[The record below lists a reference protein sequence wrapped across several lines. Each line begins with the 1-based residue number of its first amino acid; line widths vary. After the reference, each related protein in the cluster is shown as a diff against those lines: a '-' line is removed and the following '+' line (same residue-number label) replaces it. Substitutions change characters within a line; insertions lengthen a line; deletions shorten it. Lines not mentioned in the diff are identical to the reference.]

1 MEAKSAF
8 GLKERSVV
16 SNMRKTKIVC
26 TLGPATDDEAILRE
40 LMLSGMNVARLN
52 MSHGTHEEHKRR
64 ADMVKKLRDEL
75 DIPVAILLDTKGPE
89 IRTGQFKEKVMLGA
103 GQKYILSTEDRP
115 GDAEGCSIAFKD
127 LPKDVH
133 NGTRILVDDGLIE
146 MVVESVTDT
155 EIHCRVVN
163 GGPITSYKGINVPGI
178 TLSMPYISEK
188 DRADLAFCVQ
198 EDFEFIAASFT
209 RSAEDIV
216 MIRNELE
223 NHNCRNIRIIA
234 KIENIDGVE
243 NIDDII
249 RVSDGIMVARGDL
262 GVEIPMEEIPVL
274 QKRLIHKAYAAGK
287 QVITATQMLDSM
299 IKNPRPTRA
308 EATDVA
314 NAIYDGTSAI
324 MLSGETAAG
333 AYPIE
338 SVRTMVRIAERTE
351 NDIDYIRQ
359 LEQWEVETQ
368 KDVTS
373 AISHA
378 TCTTAHDLGAVAIMT
393 VSKTGL
399 TARMISKFR
408 PACPIISGTTDRKV
422 LHQMSLSWGVVPI
435 MLEEKTSTDDL
446 FEHVVDVAEQRG
458 LVKAGDIAVITAGI
472 PLGISGTTNMLKVHL
487 VGDVLVSGTVVT
499 EQSVCGTLCVCK
511 TEEEALQKFK
521 RGDILVMPKTSNVL
535 MPIIRQASGIVTEM
549 DGENSHAAIAAMAL
563 GIPAIVGA
571 VHATDLLKSGI
582 AVKLDGVRGTIF
594 SASSVN
600 A

>member
-1 MEAKSAF
+1 MVKATPPWK
-8 GLKERSVV
+8 GVKR
-16 SNMRKTKIVC
+16 MRKTKIVC
-26 TLGPATDDEAILRE
+26 TLGPATDDEAILRK
-40 LMLSGMNVARLN
+40 LILSGMNVARLN

-75 DIPVAILLDTKGPE
+75 DVPVAILLDTKGPE
-89 IRTGQFKEKVMLGA
+89 IRTGQFEKKVMLA
-103 GQKYILSTEDRP
+103 YGQKYTLSALDRP
-115 GDAEGCSIAFKD
+115 GDAEGCSITFKD
-127 LPKDVH
+127 LPKDV
-133 NGTRILVDDGLIE
+133 NIGTHILIDDGLIE
-146 MVVESVTDT
+146 MVVEHVTDT
-155 EIHCRVVN
+155 DIECRVLN
-163 GGPITSYKGINVPGI
+163 GGPITSYKGINVPGV
-178 TLSMPYISEK
+178 TLSMPYISER
-188 DRADLAFCVQ
+188 DRVDLAFCVQ
-198 EDFEFIAASFT
+198 EDFDFIAASFT
-209 RSAEDIV
+209 RTSEDIV

-223 NHNCRNIRIIA
+223 YHNCRNIRIIA
-234 KIENIDGVE
+234 KIENTDGVE

-274 QKRLIHKAYAAGK
+274 QKQLIHKAYAAGK

-333 AYPIE
+333 AYPVE

-359 LEQWEVETQ
+359 LEQWEITSQ

-399 TARMISKFR
+399 TARMISKYR

-422 LHQMSLSWGVVPI
+422 LNQMSLSWGVVPI
-435 MLEEKTSTDDL
+435 MLEEKTSTDEL
-446 FEHVVDVAEQRG
+446 FEHVVSVAESRG

-487 VGDVLVSGTVVT
+487 VGDVLVSGTVVN
-499 EQSVCGTLCVCK
+499 ELSVCGPLCVCK
-511 TEEEALQKFK
+511 TEEEALQRFK
-521 RGDILVMPKTSNVL
+521 RGDILVLPKTTNAL
-535 MPIIRQASGIVTEM
+535 MPLIRQASGIVTEM
-549 DGENSHAAIAAMAL
+549 DGVNSHAAIAAMAL
-563 GIPAIVGA
+563 DKPAIVGA
-571 VHATDLLKSGI
+571 AHATDLLKSGI
-582 AVKLDGVRGTIF
+582 TVKLDGVRGAIF
-594 SASSVN
+594 SASSTAN

>member
-1 MEAKSAF
+1 
-8 GLKERSVV
+8 
-16 SNMRKTKIVC
+16 MRKTKIVC
-26 TLGPATDDEAILRE
+26 TLGPATDNEEVLRQ
-40 LMLSGMNVARLN
+40 LIINGMNVARLN
-52 MSHGTHEEHKRR
+52 MSHGTHEEHRRRVNTVKR
-64 ADMVKKLRDEL
+64 LREEMDVP
-75 DIPVAILLDTKGPE
+75 IAILMDTKGPE
-89 IRTGQFKEKVMLGA
+89 IRTGQFKEKVLLEN
-103 GQKYILSTEDRP
+103 GQKFVFSTQPRP
-115 GDAEGCSIAFKD
+115 GDSTGCSISFAD
-127 LPKDVH
+127 LPKDVQI
-133 NGTRILVDDGLIE
+133 GTHILVDDGLIDT
-146 MVVESVTDT
+146 VVENVTDT
-155 EIHCRVVN
+155 DIECRVLN
-163 GGPITSYKGINVPGI
+163 GGPISSYKGINVPGI

-188 DRADLAFCVQ
+188 DREDLAFCVE
-198 EDFEFIAASFT
+198 EDLDFIAASFV
-209 RSAEDIV
+209 RSADDIV

-223 NHNCRNIRIIA
+223 SHNCRNIRIIS
-234 KIENIDGVE
+234 KIENTDGVE

-262 GVEIPMEEIPVL
+262 GVEIPMEDIPVL
-274 QKRLIHKAYAAGK
+274 QKQLIHKAYAAGK

-299 IKNPRPTRA
+299 MKNPRPTRA

-338 SVRTMVRIAERTE
+338 AVKTMVRIAERAE
-351 NDIDYIRQ
+351 SEIDYVRQ
-359 LEQWEVETQ
+359 LEHWEGETS

-399 TARMISKFR
+399 TARSISKFR
-408 PACPIISGTTDRKV
+408 PACPIISGTTDPKV
-422 LHQMSLSWGVVPI
+422 LNQMSLSWGVVPI

-446 FEHVVDVAEQRG
+446 FEHVVATAESRG
-458 LVKAGDIAVITAGI
+458 LVSAGDIAVITAGI

-487 VGDVLVSGTVVT
+487 VGDVLCSGTVVT
-499 EQSVCGTLCVCK
+499 EQSTCGRLCVCK
-511 TEEEALQKFK
+511 TEEEALNEFK
-521 RGDILVMPKTSNVL
+521 RGDILVIPKTSNAL
-535 MPIIRQASGIVTEM
+535 MPIIRQASGLVTEV

-571 VHATDLLKSGI
+571 KNATDLLKSGI
-582 AVKLDGVRGTIF
+582 TVRLDGVRGTSF
-594 SASSVN
+594 SANTAVD

>member
-1 MEAKSAF
+1 
-8 GLKERSVV
+8 
-16 SNMRKTKIVC
+16 MRKTKIVC
-26 TLGPATDDEAILRE
+26 TLGPSTDDEAVLRE
-40 LMLSGMNVARLN
+40 LILSGMNVARLN

-64 ADMVKKLRDEL
+64 ADMVKKLRKEL
-75 DIPVAILLDTKGPE
+75 DVPVAILLDTKGPE
-89 IRTGQFKEKVMLGA
+89 IRTGKFAEKVMLTH
-103 GQKYILSTEDRP
+103 GQKYTLTTNERP
-115 GDAEGCSIAFKD
+115 GDAEGCSITFKD

-133 NGTRILVDDGLIE
+133 RGSHILIDDGLIE
-146 MVVESVTDT
+146 MVVEKVTDT
-155 EIHCRVVN
+155 DIECRLLN
-163 GGPITSYKGINVPGI
+163 DGPITSYKGINVPGV

-188 DRADLAFCVQ
+188 DRADLEFCVK

-223 NHNCRNIRIIA
+223 NNNCRDIRIIA
-234 KIENIDGVE
+234 KIENTDGVE

-274 QKRLIHKAYAAGK
+274 QKQLIHKAYVAGK

-333 AYPIE
+333 AYPVE
-338 SVRTMVRIAERTE
+338 AVRTMVRIAERTE
-351 NDIDYIRQ
+351 NDIDYVRQ
-359 LEQWEVETQ
+359 LEQWDVPVQ

-393 VSKTGL
+393 VSKTGF

-422 LHQMSLSWGVVPI
+422 LNQMGLSWGVIPR
-435 MLEEKTSTDDL
+435 D
-446 FEHVVDVAEQRG
+446 
-458 LVKAGDIAVITAGI
+458 AGGKDQHRRAV
-472 PLGISGTTNMLKVHL
+472 
-487 VGDVLVSGTVVT
+487 
-499 EQSVCGTLCVCK
+499 
-511 TEEEALQKFK
+511 
-521 RGDILVMPKTSNVL
+521 
-535 MPIIRQASGIVTEM
+535 
-549 DGENSHAAIAAMAL
+549 
-563 GIPAIVGA
+563 
-571 VHATDLLKSGI
+571 
-582 AVKLDGVRGTIF
+582 
-594 SASSVN
+594 
-600 A
+600 